1 MYSVTFLS
9 DGELRS
15 IASPTFQTAARVF
28 LSLRRASIIA
38 RLWHTATKGE
48 PKLIA

>member
-28 LSLRRASIIA
+28 LSLRKAGIIA
-38 RLWHTATKGE
+38 RFWQTATKGE
-48 PKLIA
+48 PRLIA